1 MNKNLFMLF
10 EEKKY
15 EFEIEGRKCSF
26 STGKFARK
34 SQSAVLARMGDTV
47 VLATVNIAKAN
58 LDMGYFPLS
67 VEYMEKMYAA
77 GLISSSRF
85 IKRDKFPSDDA
96 ILRARMIDRSIR
108 PRFPKNYL
116 NEVSVIVKVL
126 SYDSENDPVILGINA
141 VSVALEIS
149 EAPFE
154 GPIAGVRVGLREGLI
169 VPHYKHVDKDSF
181 EGSEMN
187 MVLAGDESGLTNIDS
202 NMMETKIELVEEA
215 MNLGMKLLKPWLDAQ
230 NEFTKLVDY
239 KKGEYESFPIP
250 EALIKEIKDK
260 YYDKL
265 YKEDIT
271 KDDVLESLYEE
282 YDGKYT
288 KREIYEAYEELLK
301 LIVKDLAFKEGK
313 RMDGRKLDELR
324 EIAAEVGVLP
334 RVHGSGLFTRGLT
347 QVLTIATLGTLRKQQ
362 TVEDMMGEDLRN
374 YMHYY
379 IETPFVF
386 GQVGRIKYIPGRR
399 EVGHG
404 SLAEKALYPVLP
416 SVEEFPYTIVLM
428 SEIQSENGSS
438 SMASTCGSSLAL
450 MEAGVP
456 IKRPVAGVGIGII
469 VDNPDEIKDFKLLID
484 MKGEED
490 FYGYMDFKVTGTR
503 DGFTAIQMDTKAKSL
518 PLSACF
524 AALQKGN
531 EVLPQILDIMEKA
544 IPESKKEVSA
554 YAPKVA
560 TVKIPVEKIGEL
572 IGPGGKNIRMLSE
585 TTKTEMEVD
594 NDGRVNIFAVD
605 KQALEEAQRIVESYA
620 LVPEVGQ
627 IYEGIV
633 DGVVEFG
640 AFVEIAPGVSGLV
653 HVSEISDEFVKDVN
667 KFVKVGDK
675 VKVKLLEIDS
685 RNGKMK
691 LTMKNV

>member
-1 MNKNLFMLF
+1 MLF

-560 TVKIPVEKIGEL
+560 SVKIPVEKIGEL

>member
-1 MNKNLFMLF
+1 MF

-34 SQSAVLARMGDTV
+34 SQSAVFARMGDTV
-47 VLATVNIAKAN
+47 VLATVNVGRAN
-58 LDMGYFPLS
+58 VDMGYFPLS

-108 PRFPKNYL
+108 CRFPSDYL

-126 SYDSENDPVILGINA
+126 SYDLENDPVLLGINA
-141 VSVALEIS
+141 VSAALAIS
-149 EAPFE
+149 NTPFD
-154 GPIAGVRVGLREGLI
+154 GPIAGVRVGLREGVV
-169 VPHYKHVDKDSF
+169 VPYYKYL
-181 EGSEMN
+181 EGDDFSDSEMN
-187 MVLAGDESGLTNIDS
+187 FVLGGDGKGFTNIDS
-202 NMMETKIELVEEA
+202 NMKEVSEEIVNEA
-215 MNLGMKLLKPWLDAQ
+215 MRVGLGLMKPWLDAQ
-230 NEFTKLVDY
+230 NEFAKLVGFEREGYEKYGIADELIQEIKSKCY
-239 KKGEYESFPIP
+239 EDLYNGDVTRKDLLEKLFEEYE
-250 EALIKEIKDK
+250 
-260 YYDKL
+260 
-265 YKEDIT
+265 
-271 KDDVLESLYEE
+271 
-282 YDGKYT
+282 GKYT
-288 KREIYEAYEELLK
+288 KREVGGAYEEVLK
-301 LIVKDLAFKEGK
+301 MVVKDLAFKEEK
-313 RMDGRKLDELR
+313 RMDGRGLDDIRELD
-324 EIAAEVGVLP
+324 VQLGVLP

-362 TVEDMMGEDLRN
+362 MVENMMGEDVRN

-386 GQVGRIKYIPGRR
+386 GEAGRVSYVPGRR

-416 SVEEFPYTIVLM
+416 STDEFPYTILLM

-456 IKRPVAGVGIGII
+456 IKRPVAGIGVGVI
-469 VDNPDEIKDFKLLID
+469 VDDVNDVKEFKLLVD

-503 DGFTAIQMDTKAKSL
+503 EGFTAIQMDTKAKAL
-518 PLSACF
+518 PVEVFSAGLVK
-524 AALQKGN
+524 AKEALAK
-531 EVLPQILDIMEKA
+531 ILDVMEAA
-544 IPESKKEVSA
+544 IPESKKEVSN

-560 TVKIPVEKIGEL
+560 KVQIPPEKIGDL

-585 TTKTEMEVD
+585 KTNTEIEVD
-594 NDGRVNIFAVD
+594 NDGKVNIFAID
-605 KQALEEAQRIVESYA
+605 KESLEEAEKIISAYS

-627 IYEGIV
+627 VYEGIV
-633 DGVVEFG
+633 DGVVDFG
-640 AFVEIAPGVSGLV
+640 AFVEIGPGISGLV
-653 HVSEISDEFVKDVN
+653 HISEVTDTFIKDVN
-667 KFVKVGDK
+667 EFVKVGDK
-675 VKVKLLEIDS
+675 VKVKLLDID
-685 RNGKMK
+685 RKTGKMK
-691 LTMKNV
+691 LSMKAV